1 MPRKPVGVAAV
12 ERAMTILGA
21 FRAGDHALGLQELV
35 DRTSLSKSTVLRI
48 LISLERYHC
57 VLRREDGR
65 YQLGPALL
73 HLGSLYLG
81 TLRLEDHVL
90 PVLQR
95 LAQDTG
101 ESASF
106 YTREKGLRVCLFRV
120 DSPHSVRDHVRV
132 GDLLPLDRGAAGHVL
147 MRFDAGRA
155 ADVPPPESPLIVTF
169 GEQDPDSAGI
179 AAPVY
184 AAGRS
189 LRGAISL
196 SGPISRFTPEA
207 IARMSPRVLSAAIA
221 LSERLGGDT
230 APLTDTRSNAAR

>member
-21 FRAGDHALGLQELV
+21 FRAGDHALSLQELA
-35 DRTSLSKSTVLRI
+35 DRTSLYKSTILRI

-57 VLRREDGR
+57 VMRREDGE

-73 HLGSLYLG
+73 HLGSRYLG
-81 TLRLEDHVL
+81 MLRLEDHVL

-101 ESASF
+101 ESAAFFS
-106 YTREKGLRVCLFRV
+106 REKGLRVCLFRV

-147 MRFDAGRA
+147 MGSDPAHSSDTSR
-155 ADVPPPESPLIVTF
+155 PKSPLIVTF
-169 GEQDPDSAGI
+169 GEGSPDSAGI
-179 AAPVY
+179 AAPIY

-207 IARMSPRVLSAAIA
+207 VSRMSPRVVSAAIE
-221 LSERLGGDT
+221 LSERLGGD
-230 APLTDTRSNAAR
+230 AGPLKDVRSTL